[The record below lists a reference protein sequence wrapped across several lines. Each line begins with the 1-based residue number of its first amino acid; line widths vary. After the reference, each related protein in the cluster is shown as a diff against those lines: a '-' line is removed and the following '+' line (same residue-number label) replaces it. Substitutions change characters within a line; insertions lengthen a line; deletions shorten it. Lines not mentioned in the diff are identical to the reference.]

1 MRPKVA
7 SKNWFL
13 ILLTMALVS
22 VLFVVACGD
31 GDPEPTAVPVDTG
44 AAEAAADAAAAAEAA
59 EAAISD
65 AEAALSEAAM
75 AAEAAAKAAEEAV
88 AFAAELAAAAQA
100 AAEAAGTSDSAAVMA
115 AQDAAAQAVAA
126 AEAAAA
132 QAAELAMAAAA
143 AQAAAVAEAAAAETV
158 LTPKYGGS
166 LRVGLAARNLTLDPA
181 IHLTAVDI
189 SITQATYDNLIMI
202 QPDLSVKPELAR
214 SWEANEDFTS
224 YTFHLRRGVKFHH
237 GKDFKAEDVVYTFDR
252 LLDPELDSAARVP
265 FSVIEEIVAVDDYT
279 VRFDLV
285 GPNSLFLDSLSIY
298 QARILP
304 SEIDGVKLPINTD
317 RFASGEFGS
326 GPFILVEHLIGE
338 RSTMVRNPD
347 YWQQGFPY
355 LDEIVLVSIRE
366 PAARQLALEAGDVDI
381 VFQLEFSTVAALDAN
396 PDTVVLESDSAA
408 WMGMVL
414 ATDAAP
420 FDNKLVRQAM
430 QAATDRELIR
440 QSALLGR
447 GQLAYDH
454 PVPANSPLFSAEA
467 AAEVRYDPELA
478 KSLLEQA
485 GHPDGIDITLFTGD
499 VGPGM
504 REMAVAMQQSAA
516 PAGIRI
522 EIEERPSD
530 RFWGDV
536 WGVEPFTV
544 IWFYGRP
551 NPDAALTIQ
560 SCVDCP
566 FNAPRYYNQTL
577 DDLVVKARGQDLEG
591 QKESWAEIQRI
602 MIENVPHLV
611 VAFIPQLAGA
621 RSNLVGAEPHPLG
634 WGVFQNVWF
643 NE

>member
-1 MRPKVA
+1 MRSKVA
-7 SKNWFL
+7 SRHWFL
-13 ILLTMALVS
+13 ILLAVALVS

-31 GDPEPTAVPVDTG
+31 GDPEPTAVPQDTA
-44 AAEAAADAAAAAEAA
+44 AAEAAAEAAMAAEAA
-59 EAAISD
+59 LSE

-75 AAEAAAKAAEEAV
+75 AAAAAAKAAEEAV
-88 AFAAELAAAAQA
+88 ALASELAAAAQA
-100 AAEAAGTSDSAAVMA
+100 AAEAAGTSGSAAVMA

-126 AEAAAA
+126 AEAASA

-166 LRVGLAARNLTLDPA
+166 LRVAFAATNLTLDPA
-181 IHLTAVDI
+181 LQNANIDI

-214 SWEANEDFTS
+214 SWEPNEDFTS

-237 GKDFKAEDVVYTFDR
+237 GKDFKAEDVIYTFDR
-252 LLDPELDSAARVP
+252 LLDPELDSTARGP

-317 RFASGEFGS
+317 RFDSGEFGS

-347 YWQQGFPY
+347 YWQQGYPY
-355 LDEIVLVSIRE
+355 LDEIVFVSIRE
-366 PAARQLALEAGDVDI
+366 PAARQLALEAGDVDL
-381 VFQLEFSTVAALDAN
+381 VFQLEFSLIAALEAN

-414 ATDAAP
+414 ATDTAP

-440 QSALLGR
+440 QVALLGR

-454 PVPANSPLFSAEA
+454 PVPANNPLFSAEA
-467 AAEVRYDPELA
+467 AARVRYNPDRAREL
-478 KSLLEQA
+478 LVEA

-499 VGPGM
+499 LGPGM
-504 REMAVAMQQSAA
+504 REMAVAFQQSAA
-516 PAGIRI
+516 PAGIRVA
-522 EIEERPSD
+522 IEERPSD

-544 IWFYGRP
+544 IRFFGRP
-551 NPDAALTIQ
+551 NPDAALSIQ
-560 SCVDCP
+560 NCVDCSY
-566 FNAPRYYNQTL
+566 NKPRYYNQTL

-591 QKESWAEIQRI
+591 QKETWAEIQNI

-611 VAFIPQLAGA
+611 VAFIPQLTGA
-621 RSNLVGAEPHPLG
+621 RSNVYGAEPHPLS
-634 WGVFQNVWF
+634 WGLLQNTWID
-643 NE
+643 E